1 MRAPRLVAT
10 DLDGTLLRSD
20 GTVSERTARLLADV
34 EQAGVHVVF
43 VTARPPRWL
52 DALAGIVAG
61 HGTAICGNGAFVY
74 AVASREVV
82 TVHGFEHGEVQ
93 DVIRDL
99 RASVPGTAFAAERA
113 SGLWSEPGFPHGPG
127 HPLPDDH
134 VERPIEQL
142 SGELVGKLLAR
153 SRVLA
158 EGEFLAA
165 VADVVGERGQ
175 VAYSGAGGLA
185 EISAPGV
192 TKAATLERW
201 AAALGIGAEDVWAV
215 GDMPNDLPLLEWAGV
230 GWAVGNAHP
239 DVLAAA
245 SRRCAANDDD
255 GVADVL
261 ERVLE
266 MV

>member
-1 MRAPRLVAT
+1 VRAPRLVAT

-20 GTVSERTARLLADV
+20 GSISERTARLLADV
-34 EQAGVHVVF
+34 ERAGVHVVF

-52 DALAGIVAG
+52 DELAGVVAG

-74 AVASREVV
+74 AVGSRDVV
-82 TVHGFEHGEVQ
+82 AVHGFVHEDVQ
-93 DVIRDL
+93 GVIRDL
-99 RASVPGTAFAAERA
+99 RATVPGVVFAAERA
-113 SGLWSEPGFPHGPG
+113 SGLWSEPGFPHAPA
-127 HPLPDDH
+127 HPLPVDH

-142 SGELVGKLLAR
+142 SGDAVGKLLAR
-153 SRVLA
+153 SRVLSD
-158 EGEFLAA
+158 EDLLAA
-165 VADVVGERGQ
+165 AVDVVGERGH
-175 VAYSGAGGLA
+175 VAYSGASGLA

-201 AAALGIGAEDVWAV
+201 AADLGIGADDVWAV
-215 GDMPNDLPLLEWAGV
+215 GDMPNDLPMLEWAGV

-245 SRRCAANDDD
+245 SRHCAANDDD
-255 GVADVL
+255 GVADIL
-261 ERVLE
+261 ERVLQ